1 MPQAMPIENDNSV
14 SRFSVPAAHRKK
26 LTAAFDGGR
35 LTSDDSVLLLAQ
47 ADLGMSIC
55 NQLAGCI
62 ADRRD
67 HTRVIYTR
75 APGPHIADVQMPHG
89 VQKSEQKLSD
99 ANQPDIRAPCRR

>member
-1 MPQAMPIENDNSV
+1 MPIANDNGV
-14 SRFSVPAAHRKK
+14 SRFSVQAVHRKK

-35 LTSDDSVLLLAQ
+35 LTSDGSVLLLAQ
-47 ADLGMSIC
+47 ADRGMSIC

-75 APGPHIADVQMPHG
+75 APGLRIADVQMPHG

-99 ANQPDIRAPCRR
+99 ANQPDIRALCRR